1 MQVLSGDM
9 WSVPANCRAGE
20 LQSVLRRRDGDHEL
34 IEPKAASVWRALKPT
49 KAALMPVQTT
59 CLPAHQYFTDPLK
72 LRSKSR
78 FWSFFAML
86 SRLS

>member
-1 MQVLSGDM
+1 MQVLSGGV

-49 KAALMPVQTT
+49 RAALMPEISHASLCISTSQI
-59 CLPAHQYFTDPLK
+59 L
-72 LRSKSR
+72 
-78 FWSFFAML
+78 
-86 SRLS
+86 